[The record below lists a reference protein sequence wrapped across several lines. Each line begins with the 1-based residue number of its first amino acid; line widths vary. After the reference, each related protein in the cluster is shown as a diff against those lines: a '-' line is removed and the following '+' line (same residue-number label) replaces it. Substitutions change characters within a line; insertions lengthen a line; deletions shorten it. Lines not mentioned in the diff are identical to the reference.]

1 MLNNNQCEA
10 LLGELTDMVHA
21 GGPRLP
27 VAMGKGIVNQ
37 LETCLEDGY
46 ITQSQYEQAL
56 RDIAQVN
63 QVPDVPPEPVV
74 KSPVG
79 PGRL

>member
-1 MLNNNQCEA
+1 MPNSNQCAA
-10 LLGELTDMVHA
+10 LLAELTDMAHA

-27 VAMGKGIVNQ
+27 VAMGKAIVKQ
-37 LETCLEDGY
+37 LETCLEEGH

-56 RDIAQVN
+56 HEIAQVN

-74 KSPVG
+74 KSPLG
-79 PGRL
+79 HGRL